1 MNKTELEKVYMEHAK
16 NNVNDAAIYAKLGAL
31 GVSVKHL
38 QMYEESMK
46 LLKDSK

>member
-1 MNKTELEKVYMEHAK
+1 MNKEELKKVYVEQTK
-16 NNVNDAAIYAKLGAL
+16 NNANDAAIYAQLGAL

-46 LLKDSK
+46 LLKEK